1 MKVKVGL
8 KFPPVPAP
16 PFLLSIFCQR
26 ICVINYLIRFPKYL
40 FHTPFIVGRKI
51 EPEDVQHKKGNNGYD
66 LKSIVSIDN
75 NNLLR
80 IEVKGAT
87 RYHGIPDPY
96 ITEFNKE
103 TGEMTANFLYVVYFP
118 RKEDVGKCGSK
129 PILYKIPR
137 AAIRPGD
144 LKPKCGWRIKDE
156 FKKRMD
162 DFEDPVPER

>member
-1 MKVKVGL
+1 
-8 KFPPVPAP
+8 
-16 PFLLSIFCQR
+16 
-26 ICVINYLIRFPKYL
+26 
-40 FHTPFIVGRKI
+40 
-51 EPEDVQHKKGNNGYD
+51 

-96 ITEFNKE
+96 ITEFNKKTRE
-103 TGEMTANFLYVVYFP
+103 TTADFLYVVYFP

-137 AAIRPGD
+137 SEIKPGD
-144 LKPKCGWRIKDE
+144 LERKFGWRIKGK

-162 DFEDPVPER
+162 DFEALYQRGRMVLPIGCNFTPSSLS